1 MWHDGRVP
9 AGERDDAELVRRIL
23 KGEGEHFETLV
34 ARYQTR
40 LFRFISRYTNDAED
54 ARDVTQE
61 VFLKIYGALDSF
73 DPRYRFSTW
82 LFRIAGNAAIDH
94 LRRRRGR
101 VISLDLPPD
110 EEGDSRAIDPRDH
123 GPDPLEDLTRRRL
136 RQAIDDGDRE
146 APRGLPRAAQSPAL
160 RRASL
165 RGDRRAEALTSRN
178 GQEQALPRATGPAR
192 SFASGHR
199 IEETMTTEPGK
210 PPVEEPLAAADL
222 DRDRKLELLLD
233 ELVASSPALSRRFR
247 GPGGRGTSFRTVGG
261 SERTGLENAP
271 SLRRGVSSRRAWPC
285 FWRLWGNSPLERR

>member
-40 LFRFISRYTNDAED
+40 LFRFISRFTKDAED

-101 VISLDLPPD
+101 VISLDLPLD
-110 EEGDSRAIDPRDH
+110 EEGDLRAIDPRDH

-136 RQAIDDGDRE
+136 RQAIDDAIEKLPEDYRE
-146 APRGLPRAAQSPAL
+146 LLSLRHYGELPYEEIAELKCLPLGTVKNKLFRARRAL
-160 RRASL
+160 RDL
-165 RGDRRAEALTSRN
+165 
-178 GQEQALPRATGPAR
+178 LPP
-192 SFASGHR
+192 
-199 IEETMTTEPGK
+199 
-210 PPVEEPLAAADL
+210 D
-222 DRDRKLELLLD
+222 
-233 ELVASSPALSRRFR
+233 
-247 GPGGRGTSFRTVGG
+247 TV
-261 SERTGLENAP
+261 
-271 SLRRGVSSRRAWPC
+271 
-285 FWRLWGNSPLERR
+285 